1 MLTIIIYYITM
12 EQPNE
17 GAQEQDIQSNNH
29 SNDQQLVNNFDYS
42 SLDFNMINQQE
53 PGEQA
58 EEKEKEEEVYPP
70 GSPPIQQ
77 DFIQFSE
84 THPQED
90 YYHHH
95 PPMSKACCEA
105 CKRRDKNNGKSCVC
119 VVPANQRKVNLKE
132 MGGCRTCGCNGCTRE
147 D

>member
-1 MLTIIIYYITM
+1 
-12 EQPNE
+12 
-17 GAQEQDIQSNNH
+17 
-29 SNDQQLVNNFDYS
+29 
-42 SLDFNMINQQE
+42 MINQQE
-53 PGEQA
+53 PGEQE

-70 GSPPIQQ
+70 GSPPMEE

-84 THPQED
+84 AVPQED
-90 YYHHH
+90 YYHH

-147 D
+147 DQINAMKAKQDFEEMRNGCCKACMKAFNKVGPNGTPLS